1 MYCLS
6 ISLVSRIVGQD
17 GAQSSMD
24 KIRLIKVCNSLV
36 VVVGGILGCLISR
49 VSEVCRV
56 VGRHGARQF

>member
-6 ISLVSRIVGQD
+6 IFLVSRIVGQD

-24 KIRLIKVCNSLV
+24 KKRLIKVYNSLV

-56 VGRHGARQF
+56 VG